1 MMMISFPPAN
11 ANAIRDRPDGGEFQD
26 EPVLH
31 YPHLSIR
38 NLSRGLPFFWL
49 FGGAGRDGV
58 GAGLVGALGGRHRV
72 GVGIGSRNRKGMS
85 EWLRLEVGGWRRCSL
100 KTKSD

>member
-1 MMMISFPPAN
+1 MQMQSATGLTEENSKTNLFYI
-11 ANAIRDRPDGGEFQD
+11 IRIYQSEIYREVSHF
-26 EPVLH
+26 L
-31 YPHLSIR
+31 
-38 NLSRGLPFFWL
+38 WL

-100 KTKSD
+100 KTKCLKNDRIVTI